1 MFESSSISG
10 EAYRNFVWSAR
21 SLTKKNSYTKLRLYM
36 KFKVLTDCEQLLA
49 GEPKLIQSNIIE
61 WLIHLKE
68 VQNLSYASISLYCT
82 ASPFLLH
89 SILLFPSIG
98 YKTLMGLFV
107 AIRNGPPE
115 SALLLER
122 VPIMIR
128 LYSIYEIITE
138 CHHSSLK
145 LYLY

>member
-1 MFESSSISG
+1 
-10 EAYRNFVWSAR
+10 
-21 SLTKKNSYTKLRLYM
+21 M
-36 KFKVLTDCEQLLA
+36 KFKRLTDCEQLLT
-49 GEPKLIQSNIIE
+49 GELKLIQSNIIE
-61 WLIHLKE
+61 LLIHLKE

-89 SILLFPSIG
+89 SILLFSSIG

-107 AIRNGPPE
+107 ARRNGPPE

>member
-49 GEPKLIQSNIIE
+49 GEPKLIQSNIIAL
-61 WLIHLKE
+61 LIHLKE

-89 SILLFPSIG
+89 SILLFPSIE
-98 YKTLMGLFV
+98 YKTPMSLFV
-107 AIRNGPPE
+107 ARHNGPPE
-115 SALLLER
+115 CGTPLGKSTHYDK
-122 VPIMIR
+122 
-128 LYSIYEIITE
+128 LYSIYEIITD
-138 CHHSSLK
+138 CHHRSLK
-145 LYLY
+145 LYLH